1 MLCRSMLW
9 YTAVCDAQITCCL
22 SQLKEEER
30 KRKALTAKLQ
40 EEQRRKQQF
49 VAKKKEKE
57 REEEATIRERLLSE
71 SSIEAPEVKE
81 VEEYITTRA
90 TLETEVSAQNLHA
103 VVSGCHPICRTHCT
117 VQVCKWFSV

>member
-1 MLCRSMLW
+1 MKDQHRCVLKVKVLWCCNLLFGRTDNLCSV
-9 YTAVCDAQITCCL
+9 AVCYGIWLCDVQITCCL

-57 REEEATIRERLLSE
+57 REEEATIRARLLNE
-71 SSIEAPEVKE
+71 SSIEAPEVEE
-81 VEEYITTRA
+81 VEKYITKSA
-90 TLETEVSAQNLHA
+90 TLETEVS
-103 VVSGCHPICRTHCT
+103 
-117 VQVCKWFSV
+117 

>member
-57 REEEATIRERLLSE
+57 REEEATIRARLLSE

-81 VEEYITTRA
+81 VEEYITTSA
-90 TLETEVSAQNLHA
+90 TLETEVSAQKPACCGIGLPSYLSHSLHSA
-103 VVSGCHPICRTHCT
+103 
-117 VQVCKWFSV
+117 SVRMV